1 MACTTQ
7 SIISANSC
15 VFPSH
20 STFRRPRWVR
30 PHTKLF
36 AVNTSSGSDDSD
48 CNTEECA
55 PDKEVGIVSALIPV
69 LRMPLF
75 SSSLLRL
82 CSPILQVGKVSMEW
96 LAGEKTKVVGTFPPR
111 NRGWTGYV
119 EKDTAGQ
126 TNIYSVENNKSF
138 FRSHQIHVLQPAVYI
153 ADSAISSGT
162 AGTSTEG
169 SENTLA
175 INAGLALISIAAASS
190 ILLQVSKSQP
200 QVQTTEYS
208 GPPLSYYINKFKPV
222 QIVEASAPAAPQTSA
237 PVEASVPPESL
248 SSSTVEDLVPTSES
262 PLSTTMQDGSKPEAV
277 PEVQV
282 ELSRQVDAQSAS
294 ASSVS

>member
-15 VFPSH
+15 VFPSPR
-20 STFRRPRWVR
+20 TFRKPRWVR

-36 AVNTSSGSDDSD
+36 AVNASSGTDDSD
-48 CNTEECA
+48 CNAEECA
-55 PDKEVGIVSALIPV
+55 PDKE
-69 LRMPLF
+69 
-75 SSSLLRL
+75 
-82 CSPILQVGKVSMEW
+82 VGKVSMEW

-126 TNIYSVENNKSF
+126 TNIYSVE
-138 FRSHQIHVLQPAVYI
+138 PAVYV

-208 GPPLSYYINKFKPV
+208 GPPLSYYIDKFKPV

-237 PVEASVPPESL
+237 PVEASVPPESS
-248 SSSTVEDLVPTSES
+248 SSSTVEALVPTSES

-282 ELSRQVDAQSAS
+282 EMSGQVAQSAS